1 MPKPKPLK
9 VKLFMDVDA
18 GVIEERI
25 NAWLETI
32 GAAIII
38 RTETALT
45 PASGTAGEV
54 ARPSILVTIWYEP
67 ATD

>member
-1 MPKPKPLK
+1 MPKPKPMK
-9 VKLFMDVDA
+9 VKLFMDADA
-18 GVIEERI
+18 GIVEERV

-38 RTETALT
+38 RTETAIT
-45 PASGTAGEV
+45 PASGKSGEA

-67 ATD
+67 PAD